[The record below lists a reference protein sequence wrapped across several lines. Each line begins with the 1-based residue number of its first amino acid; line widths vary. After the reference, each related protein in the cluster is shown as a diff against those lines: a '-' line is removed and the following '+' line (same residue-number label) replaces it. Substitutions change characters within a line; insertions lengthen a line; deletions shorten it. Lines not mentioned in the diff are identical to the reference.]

1 MTNSTNTVLYIG
13 VTANLIKRVN
23 EHKEKLIK
31 GFTQKYNL
39 TKLVYFEIFE
49 DIEEAI
55 KREKQ
60 LKAGSR
66 KKKIALITK
75 DNPFCRDLY
84 DKIVVV

>member
-31 GFTQKYNL
+31 GFTQRYNL

-55 KREKQ
+55 KRKKQ

>member
-31 GFTQKYNL
+31 GFTQRYNL

-49 DIEEAI
+49 DLEEAI

>member
-31 GFTQKYNL
+31 GFTQRYNL
-39 TKLVYFEIFE
+39 TKLVYFEIFG

>member
-39 TKLVYFEIFE
+39 TKLVYFEIFG

>member
-55 KREKQ
+55 KRKKQ